1 MLATIV
7 ESELAA
13 TLLSWVLEQ
22 QVACDSVV
30 GKLSNCKRVIGRN
43 VVVVCAI
50 ILAVAVFVSAVDGV
64 IEVLKKCGQLF
75 EVTIHN
81 TEESSA

>member
-1 MLATIV
+1 LLAAIV

-30 GKLSNCKRVIGRN
+30 GKLSNCKRVIGCN
-43 VVVVCAI
+43 LVVVCAI
-50 ILAVAVFVSAVDGV
+50 VLTVAVFVSAVDRV
-64 IEVLKKCGQLF
+64 IEVLEKCGQLF